1 MDTNRNTPGGN
12 QADRTAAP
20 GPVLDPREQGA
31 AGILA
36 EQLAQGHVAD
46 AVERLNTLSPQESAA
61 ALALL
66 PDDRAVEILDK
77 PDIDRLL
84 GTKGYHGGWVDKR
97 GGGIQPLSYA
107 RGLAAAAT
115 KAGAVNWKPQPAA
128 APAARSP
135 TSAPPSSRK
144 AASTPSP

>member
-77 PDIDRLL
+77 PELDDPAEIVHFLPRDRAAVLL
-84 GTKGYHGGWVDKR
+84 EGMSADRVADMLRDLEGTERAALVR
-97 GGGIQPLSYA
+97 GSAPRWRWRCSACSPIRRAP
-107 RGLAAAAT
+107 
-115 KAGAVNWKPQPAA
+115 PAA
-128 APAARSP
+128 S
-135 TSAPPSSRK
+135 
-144 AASTPSP
+144 